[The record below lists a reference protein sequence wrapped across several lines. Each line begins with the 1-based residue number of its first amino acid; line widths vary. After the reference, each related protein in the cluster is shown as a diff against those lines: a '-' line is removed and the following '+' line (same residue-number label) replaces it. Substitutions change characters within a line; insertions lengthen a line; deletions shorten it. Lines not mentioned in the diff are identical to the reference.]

1 MVSCPRLKI
10 FLVDDELYCLNLYA
24 QYLNNLG
31 YTRIQYF
38 SKSIDCLDQL
48 ELRPDIIF
56 LDYYIDNQNGIDI
69 LAKIRRFDSKIAVV
83 FISGQ
88 EDIDIAV
95 KALKY
100 GALDYLTKENLDEAR
115 IKTCLDKVLQIRELL
130 LKNRKRKRRKKIRPG
145 INPFS
150 AIFYLQKL
158 LSNL

>member
-1 MVSCPRLKI
+1 MVTSPPLKI

-38 SKSIDCLDQL
+38 DKSIECLDQL
-48 ELRPDIIF
+48 RLRPDIIF
-56 LDYYIDNQNGIDI
+56 LDYYIDNRNGIDI
-69 LAKIRRFDSKIAVV
+69 LMKIKRFDPKIPVV

-115 IKTCLDKVLQIRELL
+115 IKACVDKVLKIRGML
-130 LKNRKRKRRKKIRPG
+130 LKNSKRKKIKKILSGVSPL
-145 INPFS
+145 S

-158 LSNL
+158 LSKV